1 MDRLITIMILIS
13 ILLTAKFYRI
23 SSLSTSADSNIV
35 PFIRQ
40 DKSKADTKKDSKLKT
55 SHAGCRHTTTG
66 TTIFLLI
73 RGENRKVYGQNVVVY
88 GYIARYAR

>member
-1 MDRLITIMILIS
+1 M
-13 ILLTAKFYRI
+13 I

-55 SHAGCRHTTTG
+55 SHAGYRHTTTNLPFFSWLEER
-66 TTIFLLI
+66 IEKFMD
-73 RGENRKVYGQNVVVY
+73 KMW
-88 GYIARYAR
+88 

>member
-1 MDRLITIMILIS
+1 MDRLITTMILILR
-13 ILLTAKFYRI
+13 LLTAKSYRI

-55 SHAGCRHTTTG
+55 SHAGYRHTTTNLPFFSG
-66 TTIFLLI
+66 LEERIEKFMD
-73 RGENRKVYGQNVVVY
+73 KMW
-88 GYIARYAR
+88 